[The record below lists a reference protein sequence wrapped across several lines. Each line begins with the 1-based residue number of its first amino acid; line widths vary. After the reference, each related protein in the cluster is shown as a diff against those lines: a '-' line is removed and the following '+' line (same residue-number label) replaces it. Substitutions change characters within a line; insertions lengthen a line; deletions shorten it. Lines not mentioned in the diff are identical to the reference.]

1 MSFGNEI
8 RDVSHFSHQSDG
20 IGFFDVG
27 AFIKDPIGQTAA
39 HLQYGV
45 EQIAAGAI
53 NSATTGI
60 NQILNPGVV
69 SQPGGGVVS
78 QPGGTVLPTIHPP
91 SFYPTEMGS
100 DSGMSKILLYAGI
113 GLGVL
118 ALIMILL
125 PSKPREIIMMQPGG
139 KS

>member
-20 IGFFDVG
+20 MGFNFIE
-27 AFIKDPIGQTAA
+27 FIKDPIGQTGA
-39 HLQYGV
+39 HLQYGA
-45 EQIAAGAI
+45 EQLAAGAL
-53 NSATTGI
+53 NSAASGI

-139 KS
+139 NS